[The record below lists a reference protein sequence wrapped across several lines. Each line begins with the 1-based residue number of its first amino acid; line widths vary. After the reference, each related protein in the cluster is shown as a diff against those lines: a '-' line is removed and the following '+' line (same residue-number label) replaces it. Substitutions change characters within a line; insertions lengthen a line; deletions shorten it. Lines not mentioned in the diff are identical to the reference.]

1 VFVAALCGTWAAA
14 ETVAPEITD
23 TDYHTRLRIIRT
35 AEAEHP
41 DRPLGL
47 VLGSSRT
54 TLAFEPEQLTD
65 PDGVYW
71 VNAAHVGAGPILSRV
86 ILHRLFRDGVR
97 PVVIVLE
104 VMPTYFVKENSK
116 FVSGHFAVADFPIA
130 RRYSERLFSYDY
142 HFLKHRVTRAPDLA
156 RVADPFAGK
165 AEYYAQ
171 GGYRSLRTEMATAER
186 EAKIAF
192 TRQLS
197 WGMAQNMTV
206 ARGADR
212 AFRDTLREAV
222 DHGVRVVLL
231 RAPEGPLFRS
241 WYNPD
246 GLARFDRYVADVA
259 AEFGVRLVDA
269 RLWLDEED
277 FYDSH
282 HVLKR
287 GADKFTARFARE
299 IPAVLAGR

>member
-1 VFVAALCGTWAAA
+1 VAAESG
-14 ETVAPEITD
+14 VPEITD
-23 TDYHTRLRIIRT
+23 TDYHTKLQIVRT
-35 AEAEHP
+35 AQAEHP

-47 VLGSSRT
+47 VLGSSRM

-65 PDGVYW
+65 PEGVYW

-97 PVVIVLE
+97 PAVVVLE
-104 VMPTYFVKENSK
+104 VMPTYFVKENGR
-116 FVSGHFAVADFPIA
+116 FVTGHFAVADFPIA

-142 HFLKHRVTRAPDLA
+142 HFLRHRVTRAPDLT
-156 RVADPFAGK
+156 RVADPFAGQY
-165 AEYYAQ
+165 EYHPR
-171 GGYRSLRTEMATAER
+171 GGYRLLRTEMGPAER

-206 ARGADR
+206 ARGADL
-212 AFRDTLREAV
+212 AFRDALREAAE
-222 DHGVRVVLL
+222 HGVRVVLL

-246 GLARFDRYVADVA
+246 GLTRFDKYVADVA
-259 AEFGVRLVDA
+259 AEFGVPSVDA
-269 RLWLDEED
+269 RLWLEEED

-287 GADKFTARFARE
+287 GADKFTARFARA
-299 IPAVLAGR
+299 IPAALAGR